1 MGRVRVLERVAQ
13 ESGTIGKFEKYR
25 KVRSLAENNKEPRA
39 VIIILFFFC
48 EKKTKQASN
57 KNVATK
63 LSQLV
68 AGQMFSLLNP
78 GHAFVPKLRS

>member
-39 VIIILFFFC
+39 VSENFDVPDPATANRVN
-48 EKKTKQASN
+48 KMQNGRHKTDCMDCK
-57 KNVATK
+57 T
-63 LSQLV
+63 
-68 AGQMFSLLNP
+68 
-78 GHAFVPKLRS
+78 